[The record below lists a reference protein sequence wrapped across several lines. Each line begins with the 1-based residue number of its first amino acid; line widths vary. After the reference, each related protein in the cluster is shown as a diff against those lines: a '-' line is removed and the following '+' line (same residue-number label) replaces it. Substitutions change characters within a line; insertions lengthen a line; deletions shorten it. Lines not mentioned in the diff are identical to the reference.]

1 MKRELPRGISETLN
15 GKYRVDVTTM
25 GTRFYH
31 TFDDYNDANACL
43 AQIRAHRSPMELREK
58 YAVKDELTFKKAA
71 DLYIDHRV
79 STSRSKRVSTTTY
92 NSYAKA
98 IYEAAKSTHRSGLSL
113 SNLRPHEIWPII
125 VEKYSPSYANGIA
138 SFHYNMHKHFY
149 DRGLTKEEP
158 VRMGYVPTPEGRKRY
173 LTEDEVKSCEAW
185 LSENAPRYLALFH
198 FYLDTGC
205 RKKEAFSLE
214 YNSLVFSRDD
224 QSIIFWGTNTKSGK
238 TRRVQMTPR
247 VHLLL
252 FDLTPF
258 DYAGDERVFGH
269 LSVRTFERLWKQ
281 MRQDMGL
288 AGDKDFVIHA
298 LRHTCCTRLLAA
310 GVDLVTAQHWMGHKS
325 IQQTAAYAHV
335 MPENLKKAANALRQF
350 DNQME
355 DTWAHRL

>member
-1 MKRELPRGISETLN
+1 MPKSPLPKGISETLN
-15 GKYRVDVTTM
+15 GKYRVDVTHYHM
-25 GTRFYH
+25 RYYH
-31 TFDDYNDANACL
+31 TFDDFNDANRCL
-43 AQIRAHRSPMELREK
+43 AQIRANKTPDEFQK
-58 YAVKDELTFKKAA
+58 QYGVVKELTFQKAA
-71 DLYIDHRV
+71 NIYIDHRV
-79 STSRSKRVSTTTY
+79 STSRSKRVSPTTY

-98 IYEAAKSTHRSGLSL
+98 IYDAAKGHHASGLSL
-113 SNLRPHEIWPII
+113 HNLRPDEIWPKI
-125 VEKYSPSYANGIA
+125 VKKYSPSYANGIA
-138 SFHYNMHKHFY
+138 SFHYNMLKHFY
-149 DRGLTKEEP
+149 DRGLTKAEP
-158 VRMGYVPTPEGRKRY
+158 VRMGYVPIPEGRKRY

-198 FYLDTGC
+198 FYLDTGA

-214 YNSLVFSRDD
+214 YNSLTLLSNDR
-224 QSIIFWGTNTKSGK
+224 SIIFWGTNTKSGK
-238 TRRVQMTPR
+238 TRKVQMTHR
-247 VHLLL
+247 VYLHVTN
-252 FDLTPF
+252 DMPW

-335 MPENLKKAANALRQF
+335 MPENLKKAANALSQF
-350 DNQME
+350 DTPLE
-355 DTWAHRL
+355 DTWAR